1 MEKDTVKMSS
11 HFFYVVAV
19 VGWGWG
25 EVDCGWGGGLFFFFF
40 PFPCVCLCIS
50 LKHKHKCTHN
60 FFFFLNTHQPSYV
73 HALQQTSSVTITHAN
88 RQACICSLTFS
99 DIQIPAHT
107 QTRAHKHTPS
117 IHLDAEDESSPPCG
131 WQSGWQGGGTAPR
144 LAGNMT
150 IVQKPA
156 LISPCFAQCIV
167 GLLQTSH
174 EF

>member
-1 MEKDTVKMSS
+1 MEKDTVKDVES
-11 HFFYVVAV
+11 FFLCRCCCRVG
-19 VGWGWG
+19 VGWS
-25 EVDCGWGGGLFFFFF
+25 GLRMRWRTFLLLFSL
-40 PFPCVCLCIS
+40 PVCVS
-50 LKHKHKCTHN
+50 VYFTQTQTQVYAQ
-60 FFFFLNTHQPSYV
+60 FFFLNTHQPSYV
-73 HALQQTSSVTITHAN
+73 HALQRTSSVTITHAN

>member
-25 EVDCGWGGGLFFFFF
+25 GLRMRWRTFLLLFSL
-40 PFPCVCLCIS
+40 PVCVS
-50 LKHKHKCTHN
+50 VYFTQTHTQTQVYAQL
-60 FFFFLNTHQPSYV
+60 FFLNTHQPSYV
-73 HALQQTSSVTITHAN
+73 HALQRTSSVTITHAN

-99 DIQIPAHT
+99 DIHIPAHT

-131 WQSGWQGGGTAPR
+131 
-144 LAGNMT
+144 
-150 IVQKPA
+150 
-156 LISPCFAQCIV
+156 
-167 GLLQTSH
+167 
-174 EF
+174 

>member
-73 HALQQTSSVTITHAN
+73 HALQRTSSVTITHAN

>member
-25 EVDCGWGGGLFFFFF
+25 KVDCGWGGGLFFFF

-60 FFFFLNTHQPSYV
+60 FFFLNTHQPSYV
-73 HALQQTSSVTITHAN
+73 HALQRTSSVTITHAN

-99 DIQIPAHT
+99 DIHIPAHT
-107 QTRAHKHTPS
+107 QTRTHKHTPS

-144 LAGNMT
+144 LGGNMT

>member
-1 MEKDTVKMSS
+1 MSLLL
-11 HFFYVVAV
+11 
-19 VGWGWG
+19 
-25 EVDCGWGGGLFFFFF
+25 WGGGGVKWTADEVEDFSSSFFPSRVCVCVFHSNTNTSVRTIFFF
-40 PFPCVCLCIS
+40 
-50 LKHKHKCTHN
+50 KH
-60 FFFFLNTHQPSYV
+60 THQPSYV
-73 HALQQTSSVTITHAN
+73 HALQRTSSVTITHAN

>member
-11 HFFYVVAV
+11 HFFMSLLL
-19 VGWGWG
+19 WGG
-25 EVDCGWGGGLFFFFF
+25 GGVDCGWGGGLFFFF

-50 LKHKHKCTHN
+50 LKHTHKHKCTHN
-60 FFFFLNTHQPSYV
+60 FFFLNTHQPSYV
-73 HALQQTSSVTITHAN
+73 HALQRTSSVTITHAN

-99 DIQIPAHT
+99 DIHIPAHT

>member
-11 HFFYVVAV
+11 HFFMSSLL
-19 VGWGWG
+19 
-25 EVDCGWGGGLFFFFF
+25 WGGVKWTADEVVDFSSFFF
-40 PFPCVCLCIS
+40 PLPVCVS
-50 LKHKHKCTHN
+50 VYFTQTHTQTQV
-60 FFFFLNTHQPSYV
+60 FLNTHQPSYV
-73 HALQQTSSVTITHAN
+73 HALQRTSSVTITHAN

-99 DIQIPAHT
+99 DIHIPAHT
-107 QTRAHKHTPS
+107 QTRAHKHTLS